1 METAPAAAAPDSAA
15 SPDALRERIRDLEGE
30 NQRLA
35 LRVKDLQQQ
44 LWGRKAERGLR
55 GSDATAAGMLALFE
69 DVAVG
74 DAPAGPPPS
83 TAGSP
88 PRRST
93 AGARPGPKPLD
104 PRLPREVIA
113 LPDPPAG
120 ARRCPITGAALV
132 PGFTEQLEVLARRPA
147 VYYVKRFE
155 RTVWVSPAKTA
166 PQATPWPADVLP
178 RARMHVSV
186 IAHLAAAH
194 YAEHLPFYRIEQQLA
209 RTGVTLARSTQVA
222 LMTQLDA
229 LVTPLVAHLKA
240 AVLGSGYVH
249 LDATPVDVCDPAR
262 PGRARE
268 ATLWAYRARSPDPA
282 VEGLVWF
289 EYQPSKSPAHPRAV
303 LAAYRGVLQTDGA
316 AGLDALGPSEHV
328 THVGCW
334 AHARRRFVQA
344 LRLGESRAG
353 PYLAQLDRL
362 FRLDARARRIVAAQ
376 PAHADRVAT
385 WRARFSAPLA
395 EAFFARAAAD
405 GLTLPPKSALGQA
418 VGYLLAQRGPLTRCV
433 TTPGARLDNN
443 AVENAIRP
451 VKLGAKNWLFV
462 GHPEAGPRL
471 ANLFTLVENARQAG
485 VDIEAYLTALL
496 TGLPDH
502 SVRRLGDWLPRAW
515 QQRQQTA
522 RALGL
527 TT

>member
-1 METAPAAAAPDSAA
+1 METAPEVPAARDAAP
-15 SPDALRERIRDLEGE
+15 PDILHARIRELEGE

-44 LWGRKAERGLR
+44 LWGRKAERGLATE
-55 GSDATAAGMLALFE
+55 ATAGALSLFE
-69 DVAVG
+69 EAVVMAPSAD
-74 DAPAGPPPS
+74 DAGRAAG
-83 TAGSP
+83 A
-88 PRRST
+88 PRRS

-113 LPDPPAG
+113 LPDPPAH
-120 ARRCPITGAALV
+120 ARRCLLTGTAFV

-155 RTVWVSPAKTA
+155 RTVWVSPTKTA
-166 PQATPWPADVLP
+166 PVATPWPADVLP

-186 IAHLAAAH
+186 IAHVAAAH
-194 YAEHLPFYRIEQQLA
+194 YAEHLPYYRLEQQLA
-209 RTGVTLARSTQVA
+209 RTGVALARSTQVA
-222 LMTQLDA
+222 LMRQLDA
-229 LVTPLVAHLKA
+229 LVAPLVAHLKT
-240 AVLGSGYVH
+240 AVLASGYVH
-249 LDATPVDVCDPAR
+249 LDATPVDVCDPQR

-268 ATLWAYRARSPDPA
+268 ATLWAYRARSADPA

-289 EYQPSKSPAHPRAV
+289 EYQASKSPAHPRAV
-303 LAAYRGVLQTDGA
+303 LADYRGVLQTDGA
-316 AGLDALGPSEHV
+316 AGLDTLGAPGAV

-334 AHARRRFVQA
+334 AHARRKFVQA
-344 LRLGESRAG
+344 VRLGESRAG

-362 FRLDARARRIVAAQ
+362 FRIDARARRLVAAE
-376 PAHADRVAT
+376 PRHADRVAG

-395 EAFFARAAAD
+395 EALFTRAAAD
-405 GLTLPPKSALGQA
+405 GLTLPPKTALGQA
-418 VGYLLAQRGPLTRCV
+418 VGYLLAQRAPLTRCV
-433 TTPGARLDNN
+433 STPGARLDNN

-496 TGLPDH
+496 THLPAH
-502 SVRRLGDWLPRAW
+502 SVRRLDEWLPRAW
-515 QQRQQTA
+515 HA
-522 RALGL
+522 REQVPIPSA